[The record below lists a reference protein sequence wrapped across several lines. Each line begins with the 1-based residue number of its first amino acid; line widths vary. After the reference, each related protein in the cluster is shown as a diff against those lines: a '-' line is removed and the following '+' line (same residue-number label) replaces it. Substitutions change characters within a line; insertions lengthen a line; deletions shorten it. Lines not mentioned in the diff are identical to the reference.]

1 VSTAASKHHAFVH
14 TLSEIASDLGQLG
27 PALDMLSQ
35 SETELSLPFT
45 HMASALDRLKQLHL
59 KHVQAE
65 HVSGLS
71 ALLAFNAGMAS
82 ALKEVLSNRDAALI
96 QYQRAS
102 SALDSRTLERQ
113 KFQEQEQGQGPKPR
127 RSGMLGHF
135 DDLMYDPKR
144 GSKID
149 TKVAQAPRR
158 AVYPPCFCLLCSSHV
173 GGRCQRKLGLRVGL
187 ARLLSSAPRIWI
199 ARVPLRPKLMRS
211 RVDSERALPLCRAS
225 LASNR
230 RFTAASAATS
240 VERAHAD
247 SVSACRVS
255 SFAAAGRGA
264 RACAVQGALGGHLRR
279 DPRRGGR
286 LPHADERRLQPRAAR
301 ARGRAD

>member
-1 VSTAASKHHAFVH
+1 VPDESEIEKLRVFAREYESVVSTAASKHHAFVH

-149 TKVAQAPRR
+149 TK
-158 AVYPPCFCLLCSSHV
+158 LLDAERELALSKERWEAISGAIHDEAAAFHTQTSADFS
-173 GGRCQRKLGLRVGL
+173 RGLREHVVEQISFQE
-187 ARLLSSAPRIWI
+187 AQQQQWRELLDVFKQIET
-199 ARVPLRPKLMRS
+199 VPCGS
-211 RVDSERALPLCRAS
+211 FRAS
-225 LASNR
+225 
-230 RFTAASAATS
+230 
-240 VERAHAD
+240 
-247 SVSACRVS
+247 S
-255 SFAAAGRGA
+255 SGS
-264 RACAVQGALGGHLRR
+264 
-279 DPRRGGR
+279 
-286 LPHADERRLQPRAAR
+286 
-301 ARGRAD
+301 